1 MKYILVPER
10 RCVKQTQIYHAWL
23 KLWLCITAANIR
35 EYQLSWKLIFA
46 FVRIAQPQPFANINI
61 RYSQMAW
68 HEYLRYSLFVSLST
82 KSSTCYRA
90 IKNLKRINHQ
100 PKLLLACG
108 ITWQWWNSETL
119 RDYHLHVTLNPLVS
133 RWSLALYG
141 SCASTRPLIGMV
153 VKVLQKGGRD
163 TRTCTDNLWVFRCTR
178 WVMCNFPG

>member
-108 ITWQWWNSETL
+108 ITWQWWRL
-119 RDYHLHVTLNPLVS
+119 RNIARLLPPCYSLLTFWPLK
-133 RWSLALYG
+133 
-141 SCASTRPLIGMV
+141 SCA
-153 VKVLQKGGRD
+153 
-163 TRTCTDNLWVFRCTR
+163 TCIMRINPSLDRNDCAGFVRR
-178 WVMCNFPG
+178 R